1 MAPLLNVPVSHLG
14 EMAFV
19 TVTPDEMDVFLLC
32 STLCF
37 PILLT
42 NRRAVGTV
50 SSKEM
55 SRNEGAGL
63 LYCQSSIH
71 SRMFS
76 VFFFFLILI
85 IIIIILFLF
94 NNRD

>member
-19 TVTPDEMDVFLLC
+19 TVTPDDMDVFLLC
-32 STLCF
+32 SSLCF

-42 NRRAVGTV
+42 NRGTV

-55 SRNEGAGL
+55 LRNGGAGL
-63 LYCQSSIH
+63 LYCQSSIY
-71 SRMFS
+71 SRMLS
-76 VFFFFLILI
+76 NLTCV
-85 IIIIILFLF
+85 
-94 NNRD
+94 